1 VHQPRDDHLESRL
14 RAGLRRN
21 PPPNEQPKLASSKRR
36 QHRCALRLSRLCTI
50 SSICG
55 RPRGDVPL
63 ESEHRTQTQTLGCHV
78 EPCLSWKGSRSQST
92 LFRSVYSSL
101 DVLRLCFV
109 VSHQSSIS
117 WSFVV
122 GRGCPGRGSVS
133 STEQAPLRSNAG
145 PPSAVS
151 SLTGD
156 VLRALSTHTV
166 ASSSSPRFTPQLLAR
181 LQTKELYHRFT
192 FPGSPEM
199 PVTLVP
205 SSTLAIE
212 RALCI

>member
-1 VHQPRDDHLESRL
+1 VF
-14 RAGLRRN
+14 
-21 PPPNEQPKLASSKRR
+21 
-36 QHRCALRLSRLCTI
+36 C
-50 SSICG
+50 
-55 RPRGDVPL
+55 
-63 ESEHRTQTQTLGCHV
+63 
-78 EPCLSWKGSRSQST
+78 
-92 LFRSVYSSL
+92 
-101 DVLRLCFV
+101 
-109 VSHQSSIS
+109 
-117 WSFVV
+117 
-122 GRGCPGRGSVS
+122 SVS
-133 STEQAPLRSNAG
+133 SKFNFVVVCGRSRLPGPRLRKQAPLRSNAG

-166 ASSSSPRFTPQLLAR
+166 ASSSSPRFTPRLLAR

-192 FPGSPEM
+192 FFGSPEM